1 MRIAKIKDLDEIM
14 LIINDGKTSLRK
26 DGIDQWQNGLPD
38 RKGILENIL
47 TGESFVYEENGEIK
61 GFIGADGPYIAGIFV
76 DFRSRSMG
84 IGKQLLDYVKLRKST
99 LTLQVYEKN
108 ERAVSFYRREG
119 FIVREKLVDE
129 ETGETEFQMDYTG
142 EQTAWDITR

>member
-1 MRIAKIKDLDEIM
+1 MIRELREADLDQVMELWLQSNEQAHAFIKEEYWK
-14 LIINDGKTSLRK
+14 GHYREVRK
-26 DGIDQWQNGLPD
+26 LLP
-38 RKGILENIL
+38 RAEVY
-47 TGESFVYEENGEIK
+47 VYEENGEIK

-119 FIVREKLVDE
+119 CIVREKLVDE

>member
-1 MRIAKIKDLDEIM
+1 MIRELREADLDQVME
-14 LIINDGKTSLRK
+14 LWLQSNEQAHASLKEECWKGHYREVRK
-26 DGIDQWQNGLPD
+26 LLP
-38 RKGILENIL
+38 RAEVY
-47 TGESFVYEENGEIK
+47 VYEENGEIK

-129 ETGETEFQMDYTG
+129 ETGETEFQMEYTG
-142 EQTAWDITR
+142 EQTAWDIAR

>member
-1 MRIAKIKDLDEIM
+1 MIRELREADLDQVMELWLQSNEQAHAFIKEEYWK
-14 LIINDGKTSLRK
+14 GHYREVRK
-26 DGIDQWQNGLPD
+26 LLP
-38 RKGILENIL
+38 RAEVY
-47 TGESFVYEENGEIK
+47 VYEENGEIK

-119 FIVREKLVDE
+119 FMVREKLVDE

-142 EQTAWDITR
+142 EQTAWDKAR

>member
-1 MRIAKIKDLDEIM
+1 MIRELREADLDQVMELWLQSNEQAHAFIKEEYWK
-14 LIINDGKTSLRK
+14 GHYREVRK
-26 DGIDQWQNGLPD
+26 LLP
-38 RKGILENIL
+38 RAEVY
-47 TGESFVYEENGEIK
+47 VYEENGEIK

>member
-1 MRIAKIKDLDEIM
+1 MIRELREADLDQVMELWLQSNEQAHAFIKEEYWK
-14 LIINDGKTSLRK
+14 GHYREVRK
-26 DGIDQWQNGLPD
+26 LLP
-38 RKGILENIL
+38 RAEVY
-47 TGESFVYEENGEIK
+47 VYEENGERK

>member
-1 MRIAKIKDLDEIM
+1 MIRELREADLDQVMELWLQSNEQAHAFIKEEYWK
-14 LIINDGKTSLRK
+14 GHYREVRK
-26 DGIDQWQNGLPD
+26 LLP
-38 RKGILENIL
+38 RAEVY
-47 TGESFVYEENGEIK
+47 VYEENGEIK

-142 EQTAWDITR
+142 EQTAWDIAR

>member
-1 MRIAKIKDLDEIM
+1 MIRELREADLDQVMELWLQSNEQAHAFIKEEYWK
-14 LIINDGKTSLRK
+14 GHYREVRK
-26 DGIDQWQNGLPD
+26 LLP
-38 RKGILENIL
+38 RAEVY
-47 TGESFVYEENGEIK
+47 VYEENGEIK

-142 EQTAWDITR
+142 EQTAWDKAR

>member
-1 MRIAKIKDLDEIM
+1 MIRELREADLDQVMELWLQSNEQAHAFIKEEYWK
-14 LIINDGKTSLRK
+14 GHYREVRK
-26 DGIDQWQNGLPD
+26 LLP
-38 RKGILENIL
+38 RAEVY
-47 TGESFVYEENGEIK
+47 VYEENGEIK

-76 DFRSRSMG
+76 DFRSRSTG

>member
-1 MRIAKIKDLDEIM
+1 MIRELREADLDQVMELWLQSNEQAHAFIKEEYWK
-14 LIINDGKTSLRK
+14 GHYREVRK
-26 DGIDQWQNGLPD
+26 LLPSA
-38 RKGILENIL
+38 EVY
-47 TGESFVYEENGEIK
+47 VYEENGEIK

>member
-1 MRIAKIKDLDEIM
+1 MIRELREADLDQVMELWLQSNEQAHAFIKEEYWK
-14 LIINDGKTSLRK
+14 GHYREVRK
-26 DGIDQWQNGLPD
+26 LLP
-38 RKGILENIL
+38 RAEVY
-47 TGESFVYEENGEIK
+47 VYEENGEIK

-119 FIVREKLVDE
+119 FIVREKMVDE

>member
-1 MRIAKIKDLDEIM
+1 MIRELREADLDQVMELWLQSNEQAHAFIKEEYWK
-14 LIINDGKTSLRK
+14 GHYREVRK
-26 DGIDQWQNGLPD
+26 LLP
-38 RKGILENIL
+38 RAEVY
-47 TGESFVYEENGEIK
+47 VYEENGEIK

-108 ERAVSFYRREG
+108 ERAVSFYRREV

>member
-1 MRIAKIKDLDEIM
+1 M
-14 LIINDGKTSLRK
+14 
-26 DGIDQWQNGLPD
+26 
-38 RKGILENIL
+38 
-47 TGESFVYEENGEIK
+47 
-61 GFIGADGPYIAGIFV
+61 

>member
-1 MRIAKIKDLDEIM
+1 MIRELREADLDQVMELWLQSNEQAHAFIKEEYWK
-14 LIINDGKTSLRK
+14 GHYREVRK
-26 DGIDQWQNGLPD
+26 LLP
-38 RKGILENIL
+38 RAEVY
-47 TGESFVYEENGEIK
+47 VYEENGEIK

-84 IGKQLLDYVKLRKST
+84 IGKQLLDYVKLRKSM

-119 FIVREKLVDE
+119 FMVREKLVDE

-142 EQTAWDITR
+142 EQTAWDKAR

>member
-1 MRIAKIKDLDEIM
+1 MIRELREADLDQVMELWLQSNEQAHAFIKEEYWK
-14 LIINDGKTSLRK
+14 GHYREVRK
-26 DGIDQWQNGLPD
+26 LLP
-38 RKGILENIL
+38 RAEVY
-47 TGESFVYEENGEIK
+47 VYEENGEIK

-142 EQTAWDITR
+142 EQTALDITR

>member
-1 MRIAKIKDLDEIM
+1 MIRELREADLDQVMELWLQSNEQAHAFIKEEYWK
-14 LIINDGKTSLRK
+14 GHYREVRK
-26 DGIDQWQNGLPD
+26 LLP
-38 RKGILENIL
+38 RAEVY
-47 TGESFVYEENGEIK
+47 VYEENGEIK

-142 EQTAWDITR
+142 GHTAWDKAR

>member
-1 MRIAKIKDLDEIM
+1 MIRELREADLNQVMELWLQSNEQAHAFIKEEYWK
-14 LIINDGKTSLRK
+14 GHYREVRK
-26 DGIDQWQNGLPD
+26 LLP
-38 RKGILENIL
+38 RAEVY
-47 TGESFVYEENGEIK
+47 VYEENGEIK

-119 FIVREKLVDE
+119 FMVREKLVDE

-142 EQTAWDITR
+142 EQTAWDKAR

>member
-1 MRIAKIKDLDEIM
+1 MIRELREADLDQVMELWLQSNEQAHAFIKEEYWK
-14 LIINDGKTSLRK
+14 GHYREVRK
-26 DGIDQWQNGLPD
+26 LLP
-38 RKGILENIL
+38 RAEVY
-47 TGESFVYEENGEIK
+47 VYEENGEIK

-99 LTLQVYEKN
+99 LTLQIKKKN

>member
-1 MRIAKIKDLDEIM
+1 MIRELREADLDQVMELWLQSNEQAHAFIKEEYWK
-14 LIINDGKTSLRK
+14 GHYREVRK
-26 DGIDQWQNGLPD
+26 LLP
-38 RKGILENIL
+38 RAEVY
-47 TGESFVYEENGEIK
+47 VYEENGEIM

-119 FIVREKLVDE
+119 FMVKEKLVDE

-142 EQTAWDITR
+142 GHTVWDKAR

>member
-1 MRIAKIKDLDEIM
+1 MIRELREADLDQVMELWLQSNEQAHAFIKEEYWK
-14 LIINDGKTSLRK
+14 GHYREVRK
-26 DGIDQWQNGLPD
+26 LLP
-38 RKGILENIL
+38 RAEVY
-47 TGESFVYEENGEIK
+47 VYEENGEIK

-119 FIVREKLVDE
+119 FRVKEKLVDE

-142 EQTAWDITR
+142 GQTAWDKAR

>member
-1 MRIAKIKDLDEIM
+1 MIRELREADLDQVMELWLQSNEQAHAFIKEEYWK
-14 LIINDGKTSLRK
+14 GHYREVRK
-26 DGIDQWQNGLPD
+26 LLP
-38 RKGILENIL
+38 RAEVY
-47 TGESFVYEENGEIK
+47 VYEENGEIK

-142 EQTAWDITR
+142 EKTAWDITR

>member
-1 MRIAKIKDLDEIM
+1 MIRELREADLDQVMELWLQSNEQAHAFIKEEYWK
-14 LIINDGKTSLRK
+14 GHYREVRK
-26 DGIDQWQNGLPD
+26 LLP
-38 RKGILENIL
+38 RAEVY
-47 TGESFVYEENGEIK
+47 VYEENGEIK

-119 FIVREKLVDE
+119 FIVRE
-129 ETGETEFQMDYTG
+129 
-142 EQTAWDITR
+142 

>member
-1 MRIAKIKDLDEIM
+1 MIRELREADLDQVMELWLQSNEQAHAFIKEEYWK
-14 LIINDGKTSLRK
+14 GHYREVRK
-26 DGIDQWQNGLPD
+26 LLP
-38 RKGILENIL
+38 RAEVY
-47 TGESFVYEENGEIK
+47 VYEENGEIK

-142 EQTAWDITR
+142 EQTAWGITR

>member
-1 MRIAKIKDLDEIM
+1 MIRELREADLDQVMELWLQSNEQAYAFIKEEYWK
-14 LIINDGKTSLRK
+14 GHYREVRK
-26 DGIDQWQNGLPD
+26 LLP
-38 RKGILENIL
+38 RAEVY
-47 TGESFVYEENGEIK
+47 VYEENGEIK

>member
-1 MRIAKIKDLDEIM
+1 MIRDLREADLDQVMELWLQSNEQAHAFIKEEYWK
-14 LIINDGKTSLRK
+14 GHYREVRK
-26 DGIDQWQNGLPD
+26 LLP
-38 RKGILENIL
+38 RAEVY
-47 TGESFVYEENGEIK
+47 VYEENGEIK
-61 GFIGADGPYIAGIFV
+61 WFIGADGPYIAGIFV

-142 EQTAWDITR
+142 EQTAWDIAR